1 MGSEFLD
8 TLQTTVNM
16 GQLQIQV
23 NLALIHRVPCRIIR
37 ALRVI
42 VPRIDRRKAPH
53 ITRLLVVTLV
63 RTPPR
68 RTMVRQ
74 QTMLP
79 LLRVI
84 HPVPLQLRAIHQDI
98 HRLLQLH
105 VTIQLV
111 LLQETTQ
118 VIDDITISCE
128 QSAAN
133 SYYLC
138 GTGHLFVQ

>member
-42 VPRIDRRKAPH
+42 VARIDRRKAPH
-53 ITRLLVVTLV
+53 IARLLVVTLV

-84 HPVPLQLRAIHQDI
+84 HPVPLHRAIHQDI

-133 SYYLC
+133 SNYLC
-138 GTGHLFVQ
+138 GTGH